1 MNATSSKTPGA
12 NWATPFFTIWTAQA
26 FSLLG
31 SSLVQ
36 FALVWW
42 LTKTTGSATV
52 LATSTLVA
60 ILPQIFVGPF
70 AGTLVDRWNRRIVMI
85 AADGL
90 IALTTL
96 GLAYLYMAGAM
107 QVWHVYVIMTLRA
120 VGGGFHWPAMQAS
133 TSLMVPEK
141 HLTRVAGANQTLNG
155 VMNIVAPPVGALLMG
170 LLPLHNIL
178 LIDVGTAAL
187 AITPLLFIHIP
198 QPERSS
204 ATDVTRP
211 TSVWADLVAGLR
223 YIRAWPGMMGIL
235 VVAMLV
241 NFVINPALSLMPIL
255 ITKHFGGG
263 VVQLGWMESAWGI
276 GVVIGGLILSAWGGF
291 RRRVVTS
298 LTGVTVLGLG
308 ILVLGLTP
316 ASAFNPALANLFL
329 LGFTMP
335 MIDGPFFALMQSRV
349 APEMQGR
356 VLSLVGSAA
365 KAMLPLS
372 LIVAGPLADAV
383 GVRAWYV
390 AGGAACA
397 LIGGAAFMVPA
408 VMNIETNGHG
418 PIPAGNERLSA
429 PAVRV
434 TAGSAE

>member
-1 MNATSSKTPGA
+1 MNATSSKTSGA
-12 NWATPFFTIWTAQA
+12 HWATPFFTIWTAQT

-85 AADGL
+85 VADGM
-90 IALTTL
+90 IALVTL
-96 GLAYLYMAGAM
+96 GLACLYMVGAM
-107 QVWHVYVIMTLRA
+107 QVWHVYAIMLLRA

-155 VMNIVAPPVGALLMG
+155 AMNIISPPLGALLMG
-170 LLPLHNIL
+170 VLPLHNIL

-187 AITPLLFIHIP
+187 AIAPLLFIHIP
-198 QPERSS
+198 QPERS
-204 ATDVTRP
+204 AADGVTRP

-255 ITKHFGGG
+255 VTKHFGGG
-263 VVQLGWMESAWGI
+263 VVQLGWMESAWGV
-276 GVVIGGLILSAWGGF
+276 GVVIGGLLLSAWGGF

-298 LTGVTVLGLG
+298 LTGVVLLGLG
-308 ILVLGLTP
+308 SLLLGLLP
-316 ASAFNPALANLFL
+316 AHAFNPALASLFL

-349 APEMQGR
+349 TPEMQGR

-390 AGGAACA
+390 AGGATCA

-408 VMNIETNGHG
+408 IMHIESNGHG
-418 PIPAGNERLSA
+418 PLPAAGEARSVSA
-429 PAVRV
+429 VPA
-434 TAGSAE
+434 TAE